1 MKKSDIVVSL
11 VIGEIVA
18 LYFVNLLGEISD
30 KLPVPGQWLW
40 SLTVI
45 FPILSIVCLW
55 LASLIGKRFLFVY
68 QLAKFILIG
77 ALATIF
83 DLGTLS
89 LFIKLSAV
97 TAGVYYLVFKG
108 ISFVVATAAK
118 YFADKFWAF
127 EKKETGKMA
136 KEFIQFFLVTAVG
149 LVINVGAAGLFV
161 NMLKPQMGFSAESWA
176 NLGGIFAVLITFT
189 WNFIGYKF
197 IVFKK

>member
-1 MKKSDIVVSL
+1 MKKSDIVISL

-18 LYFVNLLGEISD
+18 LYFMNLLKELAGRVPL
-30 KLPVPGQWLW
+30 LPTVLW
-40 SLTVI
+40 SLPVVL
-45 FPILSIVCLW
+45 PVLSIVCLW
-55 LASLIGKRFLFVY
+55 LAYLIGKKFIFVY

-89 LFIKLSAV
+89 IFVGLSAA
-97 TAGVYYLVFKG
+97 TAGFYYLSFKG
-108 ISFVVATAAK
+108 ISFVFATIAK

-127 EKKETGKMA
+127 EKKETINLG
-136 KEFIQFFLVTAVG
+136 KEFTQFFLVTFVG
-149 LVINVGAAGLFV
+149 LVINIGAAYV
-161 NMLKPQMGFSAESWA
+161 VVSVIKPQLGITPETWA
-176 NLGGIFAVLITFT
+176 NLGGLGAVLVTFL